1 MNKNQFRE
9 AVDGL
14 GFSADVLL
22 DGGQLMLSSSNL
34 FGLAY
39 DFDSNTL
46 VVSFLNGSSY
56 QYTSVPEQEVLQLL
70 GAGSHGSY
78 FHYNI
83 RLSYPYTRL

>member
-1 MNKNQFRE
+1 MNINQFRD

-14 GFSADVLL
+14 GFNADTLL

-39 DFDSNTL
+39 DFNSNTL
-46 VVSFLNGSSY
+46 IVSFLNGSSY
-56 QYTSVPEQEVLQLL
+56 EYTSVPEQEVLQML

-78 FHYNI
+78 FHHNI
-83 RLSYPYTRL
+83 RSSYPYSRL

>member
-14 GFSADVLL
+14 GFDSETLL
-22 DGGQLMLSSSNL
+22 DGGQVMLGSSNL
-34 FGLAY
+34 FALAY
-39 DFDSNTL
+39 DFNSNTL

-56 QYTSVPEQEVLQLL
+56 EYTSVPEQEVIGLL

-78 FHYNI
+78 FHHNI
-83 RLSYPYTRL
+83 RLSYPYSRL